1 MPTSAPYAIPVV
13 MNAVRQL
20 QPQSILD
27 IGVGFGKYGLL
38 FREYLDLWNAEK
50 LAETKREAWT
60 TRIEGIEIF
69 PDYLTPVHDFVYD
82 KIHIGDAID
91 IIDGLGQYDLIFMG
105 DVLEHFEK
113 RRGTMLV
120 RKLYDHADKCVLLTY
135 PTIVDLRGGLLG
147 NQAEAHL
154 STWTRDDFHEY
165 ANIAYTVVEQQ
176 ADIAAIAKPP
186 HRLPF
191 LVGCMAARRREGWK
205 GKLVTALVRAGGPRA
220 ASTIAGKVL
229 GTRVALR
236 AE

>member
-1 MPTSAPYAIPVV
+1 MCTSAPYAIPVV

-38 FREYLDLWNAEK
+38 FREYVDLWKADE
-50 LAETKREAWT
+50 LEETKREAWT
-60 TRIEGIEIF
+60 TRIEGIEICAN
-69 PDYLTPVHDFVYD
+69 YLTPVHDFVYD

-91 IIDGLGQYDLIFMG
+91 IIDRLGHYDVIFMG

-113 RRGTMLV
+113 QPGTMLV

-135 PTIVDLRGGLLG
+135 PANAKPRGGLLG
-147 NQAEAHL
+147 SQAEAHL
-154 STWTRDDFHEY
+154 SVWTRDDFREY
-165 ANIAYTVVEQQ
+165 DRVAYTVVEER

-186 HRLPF
+186 HRPPF

-205 GKLVTALVRAGGPRA
+205 GKLVTALVHTIGPKA
-220 ASTIAGKVL
+220 ASTIAGKL
-229 GTRVALR
+229 LRRRIALR
-236 AE
+236 TE